1 MTTDS
6 AISRP
11 RALYFAS
18 SRKKAFRSCRSV
30 MRANAGY
37 LPRDPGTRQRKSEA
51 GQDGPGGGDRLVEVP
66 FRVRQ
71 GDEPRLELGRRDV
84 DPAGKH
90 PVEPGRVPFR
100 VAPLRRDVIRH

>member
-11 RALYFAS
+11 RALYFPS
-18 SRKKAFRSCRSV
+18 SRKNAFRSCRSV

-37 LPRDPGTRQRKSEA
+37 LSQDPGTRQPESQA
-51 GQDGPGGGDRLVEVP
+51 CQDGLGGADRPVEVP
-66 FRVRQ
+66 LRMRQ
-71 GDEPRLELGRRDV
+71 GYEARFELGRRDV
-84 DPAGKH
+84 NPPGEH

-100 VAPLRRDVIRH
+100 VAPLRRGVIR